1 MGKRA
6 VAVIIKGGKILL
18 MGRIKNGQQYFVFP
32 GGGVEKDEKISSALI
47 REIKEEFN
55 IDVKIE
61 KPLFRIKNQG
71 RQEFYFLV
79 KKFIGIPEIS
89 GEEKER
95 MNKNNQ
101 YFPAWF
107 DLKKAIKLPNL
118 YPEQAKQKVENLIKK

>member
-1 MGKRA
+1 
-6 VAVIIKGGKILL
+6 
-18 MGRIKNGQQYFVFP
+18 MGRIKNGRKYFVFP
-32 GGGVEKDEKISSALI
+32 GGGVKKNESIKSALI

-61 KPLFRIKNQG
+61 KLLFKIKNRG
-71 RQEFYFLV
+71 RLEFYFLV
-79 KKFIGIPEIS
+79 KKFKGIPEIS

-107 DLKKAIKLPNL
+107 ELKKAIKLPNL
-118 YPEQAKQKVENLIKK
+118 YPTKAKRKVRELIEK

>member
-1 MGKRA
+1 MDKRV
-6 VAVIIKGGKILL
+6 VAVIIKDRRILL

-32 GGGVEKDEKISSALI
+32 GGGVKKGEKISSALI

-118 YPEQAKQKVENLIKK
+118 YPEQAKQKVEELIEK